1 VLRIVVDTNL
11 FVSSLLSRHGAP
23 AQVIAAWRN
32 RQYLLVVSE
41 LIITEIRRVISSPII
56 REKYAILDQDI
67 EDLLILINQE
77 ALIVPGLADAMGAI
91 PDDPQDEIFLACAV
105 DGQADMIVSGD
116 RHLLNLREYRAI
128 PILTARQFLDQLAK
142 EESNP

>member
-11 FVSSLLSRHGAP
+11 FVSSLLNRHGAP
-23 AQVIAAWRN
+23 AQVIDAWRN

-41 LIITEIRRVISSPII
+41 PIITEIRRVISSSSIQ
-56 REKYAILDQDI
+56 EKYAILDPDI
-67 EDLLILINQE
+67 EELLFLINHE
-77 ALIVPGLADAMGAI
+77 ALVVPGLADVMDAI
-91 PDDPQDEIFLACAV
+91 PDDPQDEMFLACAV

-116 RHLLNLREYRAI
+116 RHLLVLQEYRGI

-142 EESNP
+142 E